1 MGNFFER
8 IGAIDR
14 RILYGVLSLAVIVP
28 LLMKAR
34 VTFEALPEVQQAY
47 AEMERLDENSTLL
60 VSIDYDAASMPEL
73 QPMLHSVLQHAF
85 SKNVKVVMMGHWPLG
100 LPLGQIALEQ
110 EAENFGKVYGEDYVF
125 LGYRPGLIA
134 VMINLGK
141 DVRSVFST
149 DYTGTLLDSIPMMQ
163 NIRNYDQFDL
173 LVGFEAGRV
182 GDYWAMYANARYG
195 QRMIMGATAVTAPD
209 FYPFLQAGQFAG
221 LMGGLRGAADYEVLL
236 ENAGAG
242 ALGMVPQ
249 TAVHI
254 LIVAFILIGNIGY
267 FAAQRRKR

>member
-1 MGNFFER
+1 MNNFWDR
-8 IGAIDR
+8 LAGIDR
-14 RILYGVLSLAVIVP
+14 RIIYGILSLAVIVP
-28 LLMKAR
+28 LLMKAQ
-34 VTFEALPEVQQAY
+34 VKFEALPEVQQAFS
-47 AEMERLDENSTLL
+47 EMDTLDENSTII

-85 SKNVKVVMMGHWPLG
+85 RKNINVIMMGHWPLG

-110 EAENFGKVYGEDYVF
+110 EAERFGKVYGEDYVF
-125 LGYRPGLIA
+125 LGFRPGLFA
-134 VMINLGK
+134 VMINLGR
-141 DVRSVFST
+141 DIRSVFNV
-149 DYTGTLLDSIPMMQ
+149 DYRGTPIDELPMMRE
-163 NIRNYDQFDL
+163 IRNYDQIDL
-173 LVGFEAGRV
+173 LVGLEAGRV

-209 FYPFLQAGQFAG
+209 LYPFLHAGQIVG

-236 ENAGAG
+236 DQPGAG

-254 LIVAFILIGNIGY
+254 LIVAFILIGNIGF
-267 FAAQRRKR
+267 FATRRRKS